1 MIPSAFLFAV
11 LAAAAPPASPASPR
25 EPNPL
30 APSLPLLTD
39 EEEARLDGII
49 DRFIQQ
55 DIGAL
60 TGTEAQQA
68 LADFQRLGPDATL
81 ALIRA
86 LNRAAR
92 IETSCP
98 AVLIAKKLAQI
109 FRRTEDPEL
118 LQFARENIG
127 LGVKQS
133 RHQVVLKDLRL
144 VCTIRQGQ
152 LARQGARLRTRDLT
166 AKVSRQPSTDELAA
180 AAGKEHGDKLREV
193 LGQLSKRD
201 GPAALGAIGTAAGGY
216 DKQMAKFAQGLLEE
230 SLSRQSV
237 SFLKDSMKD
246 DRATVRAAAARVA
259 GRRVLRLEGLID
271 LLSDEEADVRAAAHE
286 ALVRLNHGSD
296 LGSFSDGDAVAQAE
310 AVKRWRDWLL
320 KQDGR

>member
-1 MIPSAFLFAV
+1 MIPSVFLFAV

-55 DIGAL
+55 DIGTL
-60 TGTEAQQA
+60 TGAEARQA
-68 LADFQRLGPDATL
+68 QADFQRLGPDATL
-81 ALIRA
+81 ALIRG

-98 AVLIAKKLAQI
+98 AVLIAKKLARM
-109 FRRTEDPEL
+109 FYRTEDPEL

-127 LGVKQS
+127 LGVTQS
-133 RHQVVLKDLRL
+133 RHRAVLKDLRL
-144 VCTIRQGQ
+144 VCTLRQGQ
-152 LARQGARLRTRDLT
+152 LARLGRRLGT
-166 AKVSRQPSTDELAA
+166 AEVTANIPRRPSTDELVAA
-180 AAGKEHGDKLREV
+180 VGKEHGDKLREI
-193 LGQLSKRD
+193 LGELGKRD
-201 GPAALGAIGTAAGGY
+201 GSAALGALGTAAGGY
-216 DKQMAKFAQGLLEE
+216 DKQIAKFAQGLLEE

-246 DRATVRAAAARVA
+246 DRATVRAAAALVA
-259 GRRVLRLEGLID
+259 GRRMLRLDGLID

-296 LGSFSDGDAVAQAE
+296 LGSFAEGDAAAQAE